1 MSEEFHKTTG
11 PVLVGFLC
19 AMVIYANYFFSNPTL
34 SSTTTILR
42 NITIL
47 IAAFAMAL
55 GAINLLSVNY
65 TYFSSRREGLWMYA
79 PIYILLFPLLGILGV
94 IRHPVYSYIVT
105 NVNVPIT
112 TALNSF
118 VSFFIVQGMYRAL
131 KVRNVESLLITV
143 STFLVML
150 RKIPLGGLIWSGF
163 IPIGD
168 WLLFVAGVGGIR
180 ALLIIFGFGV
190 VSIGLRTV
198 LGHERSHIGIIGEGA
213 EE

>member
-1 MSEEFHKTTG
+1 MSEDFHKTTG

-19 AMVIYANYFFSNPTL
+19 ALIVYANYFFSHPTL
-34 SSTTTILR
+34 ASTVTILR
-42 NITIL
+42 NTTIL

-55 GAINLLSVNY
+55 GAINLIRVNY
-65 TYFSSRREGLWMYA
+65 MYFSSKRQGLWMYA
-79 PIYILLFPLLGILGV
+79 PIYIILFPLLGRLGV
-94 IRHPVYSYIVT
+94 IRHPIYAYVTT

-131 KVRNVESLLITV
+131 KVRNLESALITA

-150 RKIPLGGLIWSGF
+150 RKIPLGGLIWPGF
-163 IPIGD
+163 VPLGD

-198 LGHERSHIGIIGEGA
+198 LGHERSHIGIIGEGEA
-213 EE
+213 E